1 MSIRDEIEDARSRLG
16 LSADQLAEV
25 EEIEAR
31 ALTAS
36 FLSHFTGGVDARW
49 WWEHFVEPTSSLRPA
64 DGKGFTRISLLVPD
78 PQEKVWFVA
87 EDDELPFYPV
97 YDATPRAAQAV
108 IGECYGFEY
117 YLIAKDLTWLLC
129 ENHHDTLIG
138 LGEEVRRRIT
148 MGGA

>member
-25 EEIEAR
+25 EETEAR

-49 WWEHFVEPTSSLRPA
+49 WWEHFKVPVATARFS
-64 DGKGFTRISLLVPD
+64 DGKGFTRIWALVPD
-78 PQEKVWFVA
+78 AQEKVWFVA
-87 EDDELPFYPV
+87 EDDQLPHFPV
-97 YDATPRAAQAV
+97 YDATPSTAQEV

-117 YLIAKDLTWLLC
+117 YLIAKDLSWLLC
-129 ENHHDTLIG
+129 ENHHDTLIA
-138 LGEEVRRRIT
+138 T
-148 MGGA
+148 GAAYARLRQCGA